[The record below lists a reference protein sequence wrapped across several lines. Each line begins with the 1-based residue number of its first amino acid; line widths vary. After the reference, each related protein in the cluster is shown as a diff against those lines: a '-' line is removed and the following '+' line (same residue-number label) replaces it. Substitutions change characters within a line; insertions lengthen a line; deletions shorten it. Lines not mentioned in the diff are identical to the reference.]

1 MLREQLWFDFCDDL
15 PIEIEQR
22 IDEGILKA
30 ERFIERAEQV
40 TEMPRGAARAA
51 AGAELLEQL
60 CALENPQDEDE
71 PSDLPGIKAASVGE
85 PKEKAEADCDK
96 IYGAWLGR
104 CAGCLLGQPVE
115 GWRRARING
124 LLKETG
130 NLPLQNYISS
140 DIGPVLREKY
150 NVRDDGHAYGA
161 EKTGW
166 INNVSYMPED
176 DDTNYTLIALKLV
189 EQYGRDFTPDDAAE
203 NWLMNLPLLHLC
215 TAERVAYIN
224 LAQSVFPPESA
235 LYRNPY
241 REWIGAQIRGDLFG
255 YICPGD
261 METAAEMAWR
271 DASISHVKNGIYGE
285 MWIASMLAKA
295 AVNDDM
301 PTIIR
306 SGMKQIPKK
315 SRLYEELAEI
325 LRRFESGDTAE
336 ETKAYILGKYDENNQ
351 HHWCHTVSNAAI
363 VAMGLLWGKKDFTY
377 TMELCLT
384 MGFDTDCNCA
394 TAGSVLGMVLGAQL
408 LPEVWTAP
416 LNDRVLS
423 GVDGI
428 GHEHISDIAER
439 TQSLGE

>member
-1 MLREQLWFDFCDDL
+1 M
-15 PIEIEQR
+15 
-22 IDEGILKA
+22 
-30 ERFIERAEQV
+30 
-40 TEMPRGAARAA
+40 
-51 AGAELLEQL
+51 
-60 CALENPQDEDE
+60 
-71 PSDLPGIKAASVGE
+71 
-85 PKEKAEADCDK
+85 
-96 IYGAWLGR
+96 
-104 CAGCLLGQPVE
+104 
-115 GWRRARING
+115 
-124 LLKETG
+124 KETG

-285 MWIASMLAKA
+285 MFCAA
-295 AVNDDM
+295 AVAAAFTAETPLDAV
-301 PTIIR
+301 R
-306 SGMKQIPKK
+306 AAMKQIPAE
-315 SRLYEELAEI
+315 SELYQALEWAFSCEDKVTNYISARKLIDDKFPRMHPVHTINNMCAI
-325 LRRFESGDTAE
+325 VFALMLGGNDY
-336 ETKAYILGKYDENNQ
+336 TKCIGN
-351 HHWCHTVSNAAI
+351 C
-363 VAMGLLWGKKDFTY
+363 VAMGLDNDCTGATVGSIVGACIGIKNIPGHWYDKFNDTVLTY
-377 TMELCLT
+377 LT
-384 MGFDTDCNCA
+384 GY
-394 TAGSVLGMVLGAQL
+394 
-408 LPEVWTAP
+408 EK
-416 LNDRVLS
+416 LS
-423 GVDGI
+423 L
-428 GHEHISDIAER
+428 SDIIDR
-439 TQSLGE
+439 CVKLNG